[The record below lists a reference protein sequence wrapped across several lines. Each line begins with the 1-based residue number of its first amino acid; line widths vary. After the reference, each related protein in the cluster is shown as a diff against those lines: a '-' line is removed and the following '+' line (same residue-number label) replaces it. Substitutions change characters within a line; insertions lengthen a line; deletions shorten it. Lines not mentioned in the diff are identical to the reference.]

1 MGLVGSR
8 AVSDHHRHLTAPD
21 GRQPV
26 QPGPDDVDVLPLGQ
40 ISFFAYVPELG
51 PGGFI
56 PKASF
61 ELNWLP
67 SLWALPLLGLVLG
80 VLTGTVAHRM
90 GWRLQRPADPST
102 GESPGLTA

>member
-1 MGLVGSR
+1 MRKLGATAGAFGALVGLAA
-8 AVSDHHRHLTAPD
+8 AVLVH
-21 GRQPV
+21 
-26 QPGPDDVDVLPLGQ
+26 VLPLGQ